1 MYVPREAEFVRPA
14 VYLSFANKHHTVLR
28 FFTSLLLLF
37 LSVLFIVSCDNGLE
51 EVTEQDEYGN
61 TIRFE
66 RRKTDFAREGW
77 SYTSNPDGVIVEAA
91 QYHSD
96 TLNGLRIIFNDSGD
110 TSIVEQYDMGK
121 FVGEYR
127 LYHDNGVLKQRGSYV
142 DNQMTGD
149 WETYYDNAQLKERVR
164 FAENMENGPFIE
176 YHPNGKLAA
185 EGAYIDGDYEHGE
198 LKIYNEN
205 GELQRTMMCD
215 RGRCTTT
222 WKAEETEE

>member
-1 MYVPREAEFVRPA
+1 MVSYFGLVK
-14 VYLSFANKHHTVLR
+14 KHHSALR
-28 FFTSLLLLF
+28 LFTSLLLLC
-37 LSVLFIVSCDNGLE
+37 LSFLFIVSCDNGLE
-51 EVTEQDEYGN
+51 EVTEQDEFGN

-77 SYTSNPDGVIVEAA
+77 SYTNNPEGVLVEAA

-96 TLNGLRIIFNDSGD
+96 TLNGLRIIFTETGD
-110 TSIVEQYDMGK
+110 TSIVEQYEMGR

-127 LYHDNGVLKQRGSYV
+127 LYHENGQLKQRGTYV
-142 DNQMTGD
+142 DNEMKGD
-149 WETYYDNAQLKERVR
+149 WETFYDNGQLKERVH

-176 YHPNGKLAA
+176 YHRNGNLAA

-205 GELQRTMMCD
+205 GELQRTMICD
-215 RGRCTTT
+215 RGRCSTT
-222 WKAEETEE
+222 WKAEEKEE